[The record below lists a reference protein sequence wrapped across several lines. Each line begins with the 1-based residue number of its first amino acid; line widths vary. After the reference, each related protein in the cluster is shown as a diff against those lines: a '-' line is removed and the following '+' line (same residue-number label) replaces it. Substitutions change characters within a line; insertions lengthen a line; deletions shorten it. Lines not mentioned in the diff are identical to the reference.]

1 MALSGTFYGTTTNE
15 RVKPKIVWSAVQ
27 NVAGNYSDV
36 TATLSYSRTNTGY
49 ETAGL
54 WEGSITIDGDTK
66 SESKNLSI
74 TYNSNTQA
82 ITHTVRVSHDSYG
95 AKSLI
100 ISASGG
106 IGISSMTATN
116 ISATVRLDTI
126 ARASSVSAVNGEIGS
141 RVTVVVDR
149 KNAAFTH
156 SIAYAFGAESGYIKS
171 DGTVTAQE
179 QKMTATTVNFL
190 IPTAFYA
197 QIPGSKSGTCKLTC
211 RTYSG
216 NTLVGTATATF
227 TATAG
232 KAACAPAVTGKV
244 EDVNEKTL
252 ALTGNSAV
260 LIAGQSN
267 AQCTVTATAKNGA
280 TVAQKQISGVAVTG
294 SSRTIAGIEKGSVLF
309 SATDSRGYKS
319 QTTVT
324 PTFIPYVKLTC
335 NPSVRRPSPTGT
347 TATLTLK
354 GRCYKGSFGA
364 KSNTLQIRYKVGSAA
379 AQTVAVTVEDDN
391 TYYTTVTLSEL
402 DYTQSYTVSV
412 TAFDEIMTVTKS
424 LQLQR
429 GLPVFDWGKEDFQF
443 HVPVYGDFAGTFGG
457 VYIRQA
463 FINGVNTLQ
472 IRTRYAR
479 FDAGYTS
486 RQTIFL
492 YGNASGR
499 PVCGAAV
506 VHGNGTVSW
515 SGTENVS
522 ANALEDGKIQLTL
535 PATAWDDLVFL
546 SAKQFEIL

>member
-15 RVKPKIVWSAVQ
+15 RIKPKIVWSAVQ

-95 AKSLI
+95 AKEVI

-267 AQCTVTATAKNGA
+267 A
-280 TVAQKQISGVAVTG
+280 
-294 SSRTIAGIEKGSVLF
+294 
-309 SATDSRGYKS
+309 
-319 QTTVT
+319 
-324 PTFIPYVKLTC
+324 
-335 NPSVRRPSPTGT
+335 
-347 TATLTLK
+347 
-354 GRCYKGSFGA
+354 
-364 KSNTLQIRYKVGSAA
+364 
-379 AQTVAVTVEDDN
+379 
-391 TYYTTVTLSEL
+391 
-402 DYTQSYTVSV
+402 
-412 TAFDEIMTVTKS
+412 
-424 LQLQR
+424 
-429 GLPVFDWGKEDFQF
+429 
-443 HVPVYGDFAGTFGG
+443 
-457 VYIRQA
+457 
-463 FINGVNTLQ
+463 
-472 IRTRYAR
+472 
-479 FDAGYTS
+479 
-486 RQTIFL
+486 
-492 YGNASGR
+492 
-499 PVCGAAV
+499 
-506 VHGNGTVSW
+506 
-515 SGTENVS
+515 
-522 ANALEDGKIQLTL
+522 
-535 PATAWDDLVFL
+535 
-546 SAKQFEIL
+546 